1 MAKATTKPTSS
12 TLLERNINRIN
23 TLKQAIAKAEAKG
36 NDDRVAS
43 LQSELDRRT
52 ARIEDVKAMLAE
64 ADV

>member
-43 LQSELDRRT
+43 LQSEMDRRT

>member
-43 LQSELDRRT
+43 LQSELDRRK